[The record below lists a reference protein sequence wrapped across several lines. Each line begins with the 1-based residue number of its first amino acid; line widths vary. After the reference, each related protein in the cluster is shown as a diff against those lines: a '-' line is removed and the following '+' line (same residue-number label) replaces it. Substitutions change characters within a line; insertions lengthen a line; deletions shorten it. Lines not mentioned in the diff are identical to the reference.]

1 MNIPDL
7 QQRLRAFSDARHWEP
22 YQTPKNLAMAM
33 VVEAA
38 ELLEIFQWLTP
49 EESQDLARRPEVQ
62 QHLGEEVADVLT
74 YLLQIADRCGIDIEA
89 ALERK
94 WAINAQ
100 KYPPHAQGP
109 KPPVPVAAEAPA
121 AATASAVIPVLDYT
135 APDTPQRFVASLR
148 DTGFAVLTHHPI
160 AQALVEQIYAEWSA
174 FFDSPARHGY
184 AFEAATQDGYVSPA
198 LSETAKGRTQKDLK
212 EFFHLYPQGRYP
224 AEVSDAARRYRAQAE
239 ALAAELL
246 AWVDAA
252 LPDDVRARLSM
263 PLPQMI
269 EASQQNLL
277 RVLRYPP
284 LTGDEPEGAVRAAAH
299 EDINLLTVLPAA
311 SEPGLQV
318 LGLDGAWREVPCDFG
333 MLVIN
338 TGDMLQE
345 ATGGWLPSTTHRV
358 VNPSGPARL
367 KPRVSLPLFLHPRP
381 EVRLSD
387 RHTAGSYLA
396 ERLRELGLKA

>member
-1 MNIPDL
+1 MNIPEL
-7 QQRLRAFSDARHWEP
+7 QSRLRVFSAERDWES

-49 EESQDLARRPEVQ
+49 EESQQLTPEVQ
-62 QHLGEEVADVLT
+62 QHLGEEMADVLA
-74 YLLQIADRCGIDIEA
+74 YLLQIADRCGVDVA
-89 ALERK
+89 AAVERK
-94 WAINAQ
+94 LALNAL
-100 KYPPHAQGP
+100 KYPARPQRP
-109 KPPVPVAAEAPA
+109 KPPAPVIAKAAPA
-121 AATASAVIPVLDYT
+121 AIPVLDYT
-135 APDTPQRFVASLR
+135 APDTPERFCRSLR
-148 DTGFAVLTHHPI
+148 ETGFAVLTQHPI

-174 FFDSPARHGY
+174 FFDLPARHAY
-184 AFEAATQDGYVSPA
+184 TFDAATQDGYVSPA

-212 EFFHLYPQGRYP
+212 EFFHLYPWGRYP
-224 AEVSDAARRYRAQAE
+224 AEVSDAAQRYRVQAE
-239 ALAAELL
+239 ALAAQLL
-246 AWVDAA
+246 GWVDTH
-252 LPDDVRARLSM
+252 LPAEVRARLSM

-284 LTGDEPEGAVRAAAH
+284 LTGDEPAGAVRAAAH

-318 LGLDGAWREVPCDFG
+318 LGLDDVWRDVPCDFG

-358 VNPSGPARL
+358 INPSGPARL
-367 KPRVSLPLFLHPRP
+367 KARVSLPLFLHPRP
-381 EVRLSD
+381 EVRLSE

-396 ERLRELGLKA
+396 ERLRELGLKAA